1 MTKYD
6 KSCKIGTVMITK
18 TRNKVALLGLSL
30 ATTYGLACVTYAV
43 SDGKSLS
50 DAMWWGFITFTT
62 VGYGD
67 QYPTS
72 LVGRLAGALLVLT
85 SVFVVIP
92 TITALIVTRI
102 VGNKDEFTHEEQ
114 EEVKTLLRAIHQT
127 TVAERKKVA

>member
-1 MTKYD
+1 MKF
-6 KSCKIGTVMITK
+6 VN
-18 TRNKVALLGLSL
+18 TRLKVAALGTAL
-30 ATTYGLACVTYAV
+30 AATYGLASATYMI
-43 SDGKSLS
+43 SDGKTLS

-72 LVGRLAGALLVLT
+72 VFGRLAGALLVIT

-92 TITALIVTRI
+92 AITALIVSRI

-127 TVAERKKVA
+127 TVAESKEAA